1 MQRDS
6 RRRQQNCPL
15 ASVCQRPLC
24 AKGAGSEADWGIVNG
39 KATTD
44 VRIIGA
50 VGNPSAPAGHLPLH
64 KGGKGA
70 VRTQR
75 RHPVGAAI
83 SRPPAQIPTAGNGRQ
98 IASPTVGSSKIQKVH
113 DVIGNFPFTP
123 WTDLICECYGL
134 CRGIHAGDNRIV
146 PLEPSP
152 CPWVHANRPLC
163 SLIFAVYRQTEIQI
177 LPEFPW

>member
-1 MQRDS
+1 MTQSEISLLRYGLIWFLEYYELCRGINAGDN
-6 RRRQQNCPL
+6 RTVPW
-15 ASVCQRPLC
+15 PHLC

-75 RHPVGAAI
+75 RHPVGACC
-83 SRPPAQIPTAGNGRQ
+83 RAQRILNLN
-98 IASPTVGSSKIQKVH
+98 
-113 DVIGNFPFTP
+113 D
-123 WTDLICECYGL
+123 
-134 CRGIHAGDNRIV
+134 CRWQSYLD
-146 PLEPSP
+146 S
-152 CPWVHANRPLC
+152 
-163 SLIFAVYRQTEIQI
+163 
-177 LPEFPW
+177 